1 MMRAKLKTI
10 WKPPS
15 NAPHSWNTKHNANKL
30 REHAMNLRLNN
41 TKMGLYM
48 VNGNRYGETGSMAG
62 SAGQPVSPT
71 HAMFEVRA

>member
-1 MMRAKLKTI
+1 
-10 WKPPS
+10 
-15 NAPHSWNTKHNANKL
+15 
-30 REHAMNLRLNN
+30 MNLRLNN